1 MNRNRIL
8 NRPVEP
14 AWARAAL
21 DVGADGGV
29 GAEGRER
36 LEIRLRDEGLAPV
49 ARQKVVETLHP
60 VWINPP
66 AETASFIEWARDR
79 SPELRDLRPVHLIA
93 LMATYPFLGDLF
105 AAAGRMLRNEGTVD
119 SIEVRSRL
127 KAKWGDRDSVGV
139 ATRKG
144 ILTLRSFGVLVGERG
159 STRSVASTRFEIQ
172 GDWALWAACGLLLS
186 RGAES
191 TDAPTVETA
200 PEFFFVDLQVSRAT
214 AFPLLERVTSGDGR
228 ARLVLRALGA
238 PLFET
243 DQVVR

>member
-8 NRPVEP
+8 NRPVKP

-66 AETASFIEWARDR
+66 TETAAFIEWARDR
-79 SPELRDLRPVHLIA
+79 SPEVPDLRPVHLIA
-93 LMATYPFLGDLF
+93 LMATYPFFGDLA
-105 AAAGRMLRNEGTVD
+105 AAAGRMLRNEGAVD
-119 SIEVRSRL
+119 SMEVRSRL
-127 KAKWGDRDSVGV
+127 KARWGDRDSVGV

-144 ILTLRSFGVLVGERG
+144 ILTLRSFGVLVGDRG
-159 STRSVASTRFEIQ
+159 STRSIGGSRFGLSNE
-172 GDWALWAACGLLLS
+172 WALWAACGLLLA
-186 RGAES
+186 RGSDS
-191 TDAPTVETA
+191 TDAATVETA
-200 PEFFFVDLQVSRAT
+200 PEFFFLDLRVPRAT
-214 AFPLLERVTSGDGR
+214 AFPLLERITGGDGR
-228 ARLVLRALGA
+228 ARLALSQIPGRVLGA
-238 PLFET
+238 DLEA
-243 DQVVR
+243 R